1 MGLLS
6 GILGNASKANTNHV
20 EQELQKIL
28 LPNEDIEYAY
38 SLVRDI
44 IAFTKYRMIVVDKQ
58 GVTGK
63 KISYRTIPYKSIS
76 RVEVETAGNF
86 DLDAEL
92 KIWVS
97 SGVEPVESLEFSNDS
112 SIYEIQQVL
121 ALAVLTE

>member
-76 RVEVETAGNF
+76 RFEVETAGHQMVHYYHVYNARRTM
-86 DLDAEL
+86 LWRHQL
-92 KIWVS
+92 C
-97 SGVEPVESLEFSNDS
+97 
-112 SIYEIQQVL
+112 
-121 ALAVLTE
+121 

>member
-76 RVEVETAGNF
+76 RFEVETAGHF

-97 SGVEPVESLEFSNDS
+97 SGIEPLEFSNDS

-121 ALAVLTE
+121 ALAVLSE

>member
-76 RVEVETAGNF
+76 RFEV
-86 DLDAEL
+86 
-92 KIWVS
+92 
-97 SGVEPVESLEFSNDS
+97 
-112 SIYEIQQVL
+112 
-121 ALAVLTE
+121 

>member
-28 LPNEDIEYAY
+28 LPNED
-38 SLVRDI
+38 
-44 IAFTKYRMIVVDKQ
+44 
-58 GVTGK
+58 K

-76 RVEVETAGNF
+76 RFEVETAGNF